1 MSKSKDL
8 DAAVLDVIKAGQIG
22 RPVFVR
28 CLVGV
33 PEAREDQK
41 KLFVDL
47 VMNVQIW
54 IGEAIERLVAVGTW
68 GPGLSICV
76 QFRNGASAIVS
87 GEVTREWLT
96 DLIVLGNHGAI
107 YRDAFSGSVAKLA
120 RSFPES
126 DSKRAIR
133 AALEA
138 AVESGQPQTVLEA
151 NP

>member
-8 DAAVLDVIKAGQIG
+8 DAAVQDAIKAGQIG

-28 CLVGV
+28 CMVGV
-33 PEAREDQK
+33 SESREDQQ

-47 VMNVQIW
+47 VMQMQAW
-54 IGEAIERLVAVGTW
+54 IGETIERLVAVGTW
-68 GPGLSICV
+68 GPELSICV

-87 GEVTREWLT
+87 GKPTRAWSA

-107 YRDAFSGSVAKLA
+107 YRDEFSGDVAVLT

-138 AVESGQPQTVLEA
+138 AIESGRLQTVRES